1 MPTLTI
7 MTPKDPM
14 KPLPLTFLAFLAL
27 MALPALAD
35 EPVRQLEAVQVEMV
49 KDPAAMPYARMN
61 GFLLDLKKHG
71 QGLVTIDFKLT
82 RKDGR
87 PADRLKLALVQD
99 EAYTPIPRDADGRF
113 ELPLLPP
120 EQAKNAELASNLP
133 RGQAQ
138 LQGRIRLTLKPEQLT
153 MAQVRRVM
161 GVAHT
166 LRSELLPWYLRWL
179 FPQIDGVRV
188 CSDTPQWELEW
199 RDERG
204 QLVGLALPP
213 EPGARDPEAPKD
225 SRRACTTLTG
235 AEPWPAEARLLAPAG
250 TTLSARQQG
259 SGRAQ

>member
-1 MPTLTI
+1 MRPS
-7 MTPKDPM
+7 
-14 KPLPLTFLAFLAL
+14 LPLIPLLAL
-27 MALPALAD
+27 CLPVLASEAD
-35 EPVRQLEAVQVEMV
+35 KPVQQLESVQVEMV

-71 QGLVTIDFKLT
+71 QGLVMIDFKLS
-82 RKDGR
+82 RKDGQ
-87 PADRLKLALVQD
+87 PTDRLKLALVQD
-99 EAYTPIPRDADGRF
+99 EAYTPIQRDADGRF

-120 EQAKNAELASNLP
+120 EQARTAELASNLP

-153 MAQVRRVM
+153 MAQVRQVM

-204 QLVGLALPP
+204 QLVGLALPQQ
-213 EPGARDPEAPKD
+213 PGARDPDAPKD
-225 SRRACTTLTG
+225 SPRACTLLTG

-250 TTLSARQQG
+250 TTLSAQQRG
-259 SGRAQ
+259 AARAQ